1 MKSKTLKIF
10 FTFIIAFIALSDSY
24 AQLSWN
30 QAGKFNQTS
39 ALNYLSIVSA
49 PELTNVD
56 ECMFQMWVNM
66 TASSQ
71 GSFLELFGKYQDYQL
86 SIGSGGLY
94 LRTVGNLQ
102 GSTDLQGPGISLN
115 RWYHLAV
122 IIRDTVITAQ
132 KYKIREIFVDGVSA
146 AKDIASFQSNVLG
159 SGADSLTI
167 GASGSLGNTAVFP
180 GYMDDIQ
187 MWIGHFLPDD
197 LTRNN
202 RMSLNAYGSNSVFY
216 NKCVL
221 SIQFQ
226 DDDNSGTP
234 FLVADVS
241 KYARTIKN
249 VGVTAYS
256 FGNNPSATTSDNLS
270 VHFNGSTDYLA
281 GPDHANNSPTSQIT
295 MEAWVFPEKTY
306 TGAFSD
312 YGTIMCKGLASYN
325 YRLYLGSNNEVY
337 ATINNNTSFGYSG
350 DVIAPANQWSHIA
363 FTYDGANGN
372 YVYYVNGVAAGSG
385 TNNVG
390 NIVNSTDSLYIGES
404 GGDYFYSGYIDEV
417 RIASY
422 AKPQSNIAGFVY
434 RSMDL
439 GDRPFPLDLS
449 CYNFDGN
456 LTNNC
461 GHTPRLYF
469 RKNATFSSNYIS
481 SAKTYPISPMVKCDN
496 MNFPAA
502 WYMSGNNF
510 RVPMSGTQGSSK
522 YDTLTIPYYKNITD
536 INLFLGIN
544 HTYNQDLTVWL
555 ISPNGDSI
563 PMLQNNTMKR
573 GQMTTIFNDQ
583 ADSSIVNDKYTSFG
597 PQIKPFTALNGTFVN
612 TNTKGDWKLRINDN
626 AFQDTGRVYSWGL
639 QFNNMSSKP
648 NLIGLSSVA
657 NESGFWT
664 GSGQPL
670 DSVKIYLRTSAAPY
684 SIIDSCIGYIN
695 QFGFCTTYMANA
707 PGGNYYVEYRHR
719 NSLAVWSNLPIS
731 FTQGNTSSFSI
742 LGGPNNVYGADLLF
756 TGGRWCM
763 YSGDIN
769 QDGAINGNDFTTFS
783 QEFGQSGYLAS
794 DLNGDATVNGND
806 FTAFNTGFGHQT
818 NHP

>member
-1 MKSKTLKIF
+1 MISF
-10 FTFIIAFIALSDSY
+10 SNVF

-39 ALNYLSIVSA
+39 TVNYLSIANA

-56 ECMFQMWVNM
+56 ECMFEMWVYVMPNL
-66 TASSQ
+66 SNFIQ
-71 GSFLELFGKYQDYQL
+71 FFGKYQDYQL
-86 SIGSGGLY
+86 SYNSNLY
-94 LRTVGNLQ
+94 LRTVDIFGN
-102 GSTDLQGPGISLN
+102 GYDLNGPSISFN
-115 RWYHLAV
+115 KWHHLAV
-122 IIRDTVITAQ
+122 IIRDTVVLTSTD
-132 KYKIREIFVDGVSA
+132 KIREIYVDGVA
-146 AKDIASFQSNVLG
+146 VARDIQTFKSHSIG
-159 SGADSLTI
+159 TGTDSLNI
-167 GASGSLGNTAVFP
+167 GASGSQGNTAAFT

-197 LTRNN
+197 ISRNY
-202 RMSLNAYGSNSVFY
+202 RMSLNAYGSTSGFY
-216 NKCVL
+216 NKCIL

-226 DDDNSGTP
+226 DDDNSGAP

-241 KYARTIKN
+241 RYARTIKN

-256 FGNNPSATTSDNLS
+256 FGNNPSSTTSDNLS
-270 VHFNGSTDYLA
+270 VHFNGSTDYIA

-306 TGAFSD
+306 SGAFSD
-312 YGTIMCKGLASYN
+312 YGTIMCKGFASYN
-325 YRLYLGSNNEVY
+325 YRLYLGTGNSVY
-337 ATINNNTSFGYSG
+337 ASINNNNNFGYSG
-350 DVIAPANQWSHIA
+350 NIIAPPYQWSHIA
-363 FTYDGANGN
+363 FTYDGSNGS
-372 YVYYVNGVAAGSG
+372 YSYYLNGLLAGSG

-390 NIVNSTDSLYIGES
+390 NVVNGTDSLYIGQAGS
-404 GGDYFYSGYIDEV
+404 DYFYSGYIDEV

-422 AKPQSNIAGFVY
+422 AKPQSNISGFVY
-434 RSMDL
+434 KSMDL

-469 RKNATFSSNYIS
+469 RKGATFSSNYIVS
-481 SAKTYPISPMVKCDN
+481 SKTFPVSPMVKCDN
-496 MNFPAA
+496 MNFPSA
-502 WYMSGNNF
+502 WYLSGNSF

-536 INLFLGIN
+536 VNLFLGIN

-555 ISPNGDSI
+555 ISPQGDSI
-563 PMLQNNTMKR
+563 PMLQNSTMKR

-583 ADSSIVNDKYTSFG
+583 ADSSIVNDTYTSFG
-597 PQIKPFTALNGTFVN
+597 PQIKPFTSLNTSFLN
-612 TNTKGDWKLRINDN
+612 SNTKGDWKLRVNDN

-639 QFNNMSSKP
+639 QFNNMSAKP
-648 NLIGLSSVA
+648 SLMNLTSTA
-657 NESGFWT
+657 NESGYWT
-664 GSGQPL
+664 GSSQPR
-670 DSVKIYLRTSAAPY
+670 DSVKIYLRTFAAPHT
-684 SIIDSCIGYIN
+684 IVDSATGYIN
-695 QFGFCTTYMANA
+695 QFGYCSTYLANA
-707 PGGNYYVEYRHR
+707 PNGSYYLEYRHR

-731 FTQGNTSSFSI
+731 FTQGSTSSFSI
-742 LGGPNNVYGADLLF
+742 LGGPNNVYGSDLYF

-783 QEFGQSGYLAS
+783 QQFGQGGYLGS
-794 DLNGDATVNGND
+794 DLNGDGTVNGND
-806 FTAFNTGFGHQT
+806 FTIFNTGFGHQT